1 MANKSFESRLND
13 YEVFCGAFIRN
24 IMNNMGYSPAQV
36 WQEQVKTK
44 ASTAKLESI
53 LTFMEISGLIKFT
66 KEERLDKR
74 IYKRSKDGKRDSSI
88 IAENL
93 RIYFDL
99 SADNKDVK
107 YKLNEDGYLQR
118 VKKSEPTEDL
128 IEKYGYNHLTG
139 EFKTI
144 PEEGAAQKNDS
155 ITKLMVDLAPLME
168 RAKKLGITLSI
179 SNN

>member
-74 IYKRSKDGKRDSSI
+74 IYKRSKDGKRDSAI

-93 RIYFDL
+93 RMYFDL

-118 VKKSEPTEDL
+118 VKKSESTEDP
-128 IEKYGYNHLTG
+128 IEKYGYNHLTR

-144 PEEGAAQKNDS
+144 SEEGATQKNDS
-155 ITKLMVDLAPLME
+155 ITKLITDLAPLME
-168 RAKKLGITLSI
+168 RAKKLGVTLSI